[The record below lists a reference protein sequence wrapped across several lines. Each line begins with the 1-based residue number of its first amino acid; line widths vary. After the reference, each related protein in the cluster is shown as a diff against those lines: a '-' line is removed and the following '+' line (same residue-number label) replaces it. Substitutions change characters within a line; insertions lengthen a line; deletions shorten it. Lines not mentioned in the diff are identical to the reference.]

1 MTMDLI
7 LWRHAQAEDS
17 AESSGD
23 MRRALTARGR
33 EQAQRMAAWLN
44 RQLPEDARVLC
55 SSALRCEQTASAL
68 QRPYQL
74 CHELAP
80 AAATP
85 DTLLAAAGWPKNNAP
100 VLLVGHQPVLGL
112 VVAQLTGL
120 HPAACALRK
129 GAVWWLRTRECNGP
143 MQTAIVSVQLPDML

>member
-1 MTMDLI
+1 MDLI
-7 LWRHAQAEDS
+7 LWRHAQAEES
-17 AESSGD
+17 AESGGD

-33 EQAQRMAAWLN
+33 AQAQRMAAWLD

-55 SSALRCEQTASAL
+55 SPAVRCEQTASAL
-68 QRPYQL
+68 PRPYKL
-74 CHELAP
+74 CSELAP

-85 DTLLAAAGWPKNNAP
+85 DTLLAAADWLKNNAP

-129 GAVWWLRTRECNGP
+129 GAVWWLRARERAGL
-143 MQTAIVSVQLPDML
+143 MQTVIVSVQSPDML